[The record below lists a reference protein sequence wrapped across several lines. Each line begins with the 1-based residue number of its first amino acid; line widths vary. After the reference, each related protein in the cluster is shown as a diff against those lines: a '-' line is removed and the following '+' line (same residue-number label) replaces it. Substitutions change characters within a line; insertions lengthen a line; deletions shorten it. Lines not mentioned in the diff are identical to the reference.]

1 MANLLKSMIIAIS
14 LFSLLPIASFA
25 QEQTNP
31 NILLIQ
37 RFYEAYATHD
47 AEKIGLFFSDDIVWR
62 IPGRHPLSGEKRGKK
77 EVVAFFSQLARANF
91 KAEPIFFGA
100 NDQYVVDVHRGW
112 SNAEGHPNVD
122 TIWTLLFRINSGKI
136 VEATNLS
143 ADQHAADNFFWSF
156 YSLAP
161 IPERLSK

>member
-1 MANLLKSMIIAIS
+1 MMNLLKSMIIAVILS
-14 LFSLLPIASFA
+14 LFFSIISFA
-25 QEQTNP
+25 QEETHP
-31 NILLIQ
+31 NIILMQ
-37 RFYEAYATHD
+37 KFYAAYATHD
-47 AEKIGLFFSDDIVWR
+47 AEKIGSFFADDIVWR
-62 IPGRHPLSGEKRGKK
+62 IPGRHPLSGEKQGKK
-77 EVVAFFSQLARANF
+77 EVMAFFDQLARANF
-91 KAEPIFFGA
+91 KAEPLFFGA

-122 TIWTLLFRINSGKI
+122 TTWALLFRIENGKI
-136 VEATNLS
+136 AEATNLS